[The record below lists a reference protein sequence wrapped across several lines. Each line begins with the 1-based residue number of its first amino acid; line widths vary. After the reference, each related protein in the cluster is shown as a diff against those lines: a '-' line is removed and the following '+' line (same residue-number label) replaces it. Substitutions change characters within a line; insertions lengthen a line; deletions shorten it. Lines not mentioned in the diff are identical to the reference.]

1 MTIKALVADPGVALA
16 MRLAEVPD
24 PAPAPSQVVIRA
36 ARVSL
41 NHGDLNDAVSGRI
54 PAGGVLGSDVAGVV
68 AQAAADGSG
77 PAEGTRVV
85 ALAQGSFAT
94 RVAADTSSVAV
105 VPDDIDLA
113 VAAAL
118 PVAGLAALRSL
129 HRCGSL
135 LGKRV
140 LVTGASGGVGVF
152 AVQLAAAGG
161 AHVTA
166 SVGSPTRGA
175 QLRELGARQVV
186 VGLDGVDEPV
196 DVVIDNVGGQQM
208 VRAWS
213 LLASGGTLQSIG
225 WTSGEPASF
234 PPYSTIGPRK
244 SLVSYLTSGPAGT
257 DLRTLLRL
265 VQLGGLSVQ
274 FGWRGPFTE
283 FADAAISLRERR
295 IQGKA
300 VMDVTPLPTIA
311 PWLGVTRLARRR
323 IVARSTTAVR
333 ENGL

>member
-1 MTIKALVADPGVALA
+1 
-16 MRLAEVPD
+16 MRLAELPD
-24 PAPAPSQVVIRA
+24 PTPAPFQAVIRA
-36 ARVSL
+36 ERVSL
-41 NHGDLNDAVSGRI
+41 NHGDLNDASSGRI

-68 AQAAADGSG
+68 EQAAADGSG
-77 PAEGTRVV
+77 PAGGARVV
-85 ALAQGSFAT
+85 ALAPGSFAT

-105 VPDDIDLA
+105 VPDDVDLA

-129 HRCGSL
+129 RSCGSL

-140 LVTGASGGVGVF
+140 LVTGASGGVGAF

-166 SVGSPTRGA
+166 SVGSPARGA
-175 QLRELGARQVV
+175 HLKELGAQQVV
-186 VGLDGVDEPV
+186 AGLDGVDEPV

-234 PPYSTIGPRK
+234 PPYSTIGPQK
-244 SLVSYLTSGPAGT
+244 SLVSYLTVGPVGA
-257 DLRTLLRL
+257 DLSALLRL
-265 VQLGGLSVQ
+265 VQLGRLSVQ

-300 VMDVTPLPTIA
+300 VMDVT
-311 PWLGVTRLARRR
+311 
-323 IVARSTTAVR
+323 
-333 ENGL
+333 